1 MKLLILLAAVIGALA
16 IHPDALERQRIINE
30 VNSDPTS
37 TWTAGVNPKFADS
50 TYDHVKSLCG
60 VLPGGPEYP
69 PEREFTEDELNM
81 AVPDDF
87 DAREQW
93 PHCPSLTE
101 LRDQSS
107 CGSCW
112 AMGGIAAAT
121 DRVCIQTN
129 GTVKDRL
136 SAEDLVGCCR
146 TCGMGCNGGYPSAV
160 WSWFKNTGVVTGG
173 EYHNYTWCSAYSLA
187 KCDHH
192 CTGKYGPCPSSEYP
206 TPKCPRACDSQ
217 SSYRVAFSDDKHKFK
232 TDYSVRGV
240 AKIQK
245 DLMTHGPG
253 EVSFTVYADFEAYTG
268 GVYQHKTGSQLGG
281 HAVKFIGWGVDAGT
295 PYWWVANSWN
305 EDWGEKGFF
314 RIIRGQDECGIESSY
329 VTGDY
334 K

>member
-1 MKLLILLAAVIGALA
+1 MLFLLSVVGALA
-16 IHPDALERQRIINE
+16 VHPDVLERERIIRE

-37 TWTAGVNPKFADS
+37 TWTAGVNPKFANS
-50 TYDHVKSLCG
+50 TYEHARSLCG
-60 VLPGGPEYP
+60 VLPGGPEL
-69 PEREFTEDELNM
+69 PEREFTEAELNM
-81 AVPDDF
+81 AIPDEF
-87 DAREQW
+87 DARKAW
-93 PHCPSLTE
+93 PNCKSLVE

-121 DRVCIQTN
+121 DRLCIQTN
-129 GTVKDRL
+129 GTNMDRL
-136 SAEDLVGCCR
+136 SAEDLIGCCR

-160 WSWFKNTGVVTGG
+160 WQWFKGTGVVTGG
-173 EYHNYTWCSAYSLA
+173 ENKDLSWCSAYSLP

-206 TPKCPRACDSQ
+206 TPACPRACDKGTT
-217 SSYRVAFSDDKHKFK
+217 YTKAFGQDKHKFK
-232 TDYSVRGV
+232 NAYSVRGV
-240 AKIQK
+240 EKIQN

-268 GVYQHKTGSQLGG
+268 GVYQHKSGSQLGG
-281 HAVKFIGWGVDAGT
+281 HAVKFIGWGVDGGT

-314 RIIRGQDECGIESSY
+314 RIIRGKDECGIESGY
-329 VTGDY
+329 VTGDFV
-334 K
+334 

>member
-1 MKLLILLAAVIGALA
+1 MFVFLFVSAVMAV
-16 IHPDALERQRIINE
+16 HPDVLERQRIIQE

-37 TWTAGVNPKFADS
+37 TWTAGVNPRFANK
-50 TYDHVKSLCG
+50 TYDHVRKLCG
-60 VLPGGPEYP
+60 VLPGGPEL
-69 PEREFTEDELNM
+69 PEREFTEEELNM
-81 AVPDDF
+81 EIPDEF
-87 DAREQW
+87 DARKAW
-93 PHCPSLTE
+93 PNCKSLTE

-121 DRVCIQTN
+121 DRLCIQTN
-129 GTVKDRL
+129 GTNMDRL

-160 WSWFKNTGVVTGG
+160 WQWFKGTGVVTGG
-173 EYHNYTWCSAYSLA
+173 EYNDFSWCSSYSLA

-206 TPKCPRACDSQ
+206 TPACPRKCDSKSTYSVKFDQ
-217 SSYRVAFSDDKHKFK
+217 DKHKFK
-232 TDYSVRGV
+232 SAYSVRGV
-240 AKIQK
+240 KQIQT
-245 DLMTHGPG
+245 DLMTKGPG

-268 GVYQHKTGSQLGG
+268 GVYQHKSGSQLGG

-305 EDWGEKGFF
+305 EDWGESGFF
-314 RIIRGQDECGIESSY
+314 RIIRGRDECGIESGY

-334 K
+334 V